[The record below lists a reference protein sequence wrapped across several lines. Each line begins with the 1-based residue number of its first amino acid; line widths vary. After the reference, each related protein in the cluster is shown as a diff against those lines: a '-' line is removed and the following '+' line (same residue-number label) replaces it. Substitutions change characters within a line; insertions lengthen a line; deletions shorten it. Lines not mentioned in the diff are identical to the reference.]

1 MSVRKLY
8 TIFFALGIFFIP
20 FNQFEGLPFLGEY
33 SDESA
38 TYFFL
43 IGLVFLLI
51 ESFVIGKISIPY
63 KNSLTL
69 LLFLFIIWTAFSTL
83 INIETVSTSY
93 FKQTSGF
100 NRYIRQSISL
110 IISAVFFTIFFW
122 NVIKNYAVFEIF
134 KFIRKIIL
142 YSFLFVSVYGFIE
155 IAIVF
160 FGMGFLKP
168 VLESFEYFPFVNTYY
183 HEGGRIGIS
192 SVTFEIPSLG
202 TYLIT
207 VFPWMVSYIY
217 TEKKLYKYI
226 PLLFILILLFFSD
239 SRSALIVILSQ
250 IAVFTFLLIL
260 DSRYR
265 KKTLKI
271 LRFGIALVVLATF
284 VKSDQII
291 KTVEEKADRVDF
303 VNNLTSSVSNQSRF
317 GIQYATLQVFKENPI
332 AGVGLGQVAYH
343 NRYHYPYWATHNN
356 WEFDLKYN
364 NQTVKSFPPLYNL
377 YTRILGEL
385 GIIGFLLFGGLI
397 FLTLYYSFL
406 LWKIS
411 NDRYRFVGMILLIS
425 FVGMSINWLQLDHF
439 KQYGF
444 WLSLVILIKCRTDF
458 KNKKF
463 YNEEAEPDSISNHF
477 S

>member
-1 MSVRKLY
+1 MSLRKIY
-8 TIFFALGIFFIP
+8 TLLFVLGIFFIP

-43 IGLVFLLI
+43 LGFVLLFI
-51 ESFVIGKISIPY
+51 ESSIKGKLDIPY
-63 KNSLTL
+63 KNSLSFL
-69 LLFLFIIWTAFSTL
+69 LICFILWTALSTL
-83 INIETVSTSY
+83 INFDTVSTNF
-93 FKQTSGF
+93 FKQTSGI

-110 IISAVFFTIFFW
+110 LISAVFFTILFW
-122 NVIKNYAVFEIF
+122 NVIRNYSVFEIF
-134 KFIRKIIL
+134 ILIRKIIL
-142 YSFLFVSVYGFIE
+142 YSFLFVSIYGFIE

-168 VLESFEYFPFVNTYY
+168 VLESFEIFPFVNTYF
-183 HEGGRIGIS
+183 HEGERLGIS

-207 VFPWMVSYIY
+207 VFPWMISYIF
-217 TEKKLYKYI
+217 TENRIYKYI
-226 PLLFILILLFFSD
+226 PLSFIIILLFFSD
-239 SRSALIVILSQ
+239 SRSALIVIFVQ
-250 IAVFTFLLIL
+250 IVVLGMLLLL
-260 DSRYR
+260 DNRYR
-265 KKTLKI
+265 KNTIKI
-271 LRFGIALVVLATF
+271 LQYGIVLLVLAAL
-284 VKSDQII
+284 VKSDQIL

-343 NRYHYPYWATHNN
+343 NRYKYPFWATHNN
-356 WEFDLKYN
+356 WEFKLKYN

-385 GIIGFLLFGGLI
+385 GIIGFFIFIGLL

-411 NDRYRFVGMILLIS
+411 NDKYRFVGVILLIS
-425 FVGMSINWLQLDHF
+425 FVGMSVNWLQLDHF

-444 WLSLVILIKCRTDF
+444 WLSLILLIKCRIDF

-463 YNEEAEPDSISNHF
+463 YDEKTEG
-477 S
+477 